1 VLEGP
6 DGHTRIADM
15 ARGYTIGPMA
25 KKKKKRKASGGAG
38 AAPEPEGASEL
49 QQTRAGC
56 FAEDGTYD
64 IFLDQKRQIDA
75 LEKKMWSMETDLG
88 VERALRMELEDMHGV
103 CTK

>member
-15 ARGYTIGPMA
+15 ARGYTNGPMA

-49 QQTRAGC
+49 QQTGAGC

-64 IFLDQKRQIDA
+64 IF